1 MKNCLNP
8 PRGHGEYRVVPFC
21 LTNAT
26 AVCQARVNYVP
37 RDPLNTCV
45 FVYPDDLLIVRRV
58 EVSVSVLQRP
68 GETTLKA
75 EMFLSSLGFIARQGC
90 IQMHPTEVSAGLDWP
105 GNQPPLC
112 PKWSNQIIRATE
124 D

>member
-1 MKNCLNP
+1 MKNWLNP

-75 EMFLSSLGFIARQGC
+75 EMFLSSLGFIASQCWTGL
-90 IQMHPTEVSAGLDWP
+90 AGESTATL
-105 GNQPPLC
+105 
-112 PKWSNQIIRATE
+112 PKMVQSNYKSYGGLG
-124 D
+124 